1 MTDKGETVIAL
12 LGQPNSGKSTLFNAL
27 TGLKQHVGNWPGKT
41 VEKKEGNFEYN
52 GKKYLVA
59 DLPGTYSLSANSDEE
74 IITRDYIASGKADVV
89 CILADSSQLER
100 SLYMLA
106 DYTGIRVPAFL
117 LLNMS
122 DLAAEQGKQI
132 DYLSLSKKLGI
143 PVVLFSAQNR
153 KNYESFYS
161 ALETTISKKTILNS
175 TALEAKYET
184 IDAYKTIKALVP
196 ENVIPAY
203 SSVWLTAKAVEGDL
217 PVTAKIKAALV
228 GEKREKFNEAIAQ
241 NLVNSDNSNK
251 GVLLTGQA
259 KFDWIDELLD
269 GAVASKVQTR
279 KLGKFDRMIT
289 HRIWGKPV
297 VVLTVLFGL
306 IASFIPAL
314 PFMGIGSAV
323 GALAGPVSSALTG
336 AGCPAFIIAIICDV
350 IINSLSFI
358 FKMLGFVFGVTLV
371 FGLLEEVGVMARISY
386 VFDNTMS
393 KLGLQGKSVM
403 PFLVSFGCTMGGAA
417 GARVIDNWGQKVLT
431 IALAWAIPCGAAWA
445 VVPMLSTVWF
455 GAGAPLV
462 IVAILAVMV
471 LHMWITSKVFG
482 RSLVKK
488 EDRCGMIMELPPYH
502 KPRWGSLF
510 RYVLGRT
517 KDTFFRVLKVILLV
531 SFVFWLL
538 TYTSSGK
545 MDNSIMYK
553 IGQAIEPV
561 TKIFG
566 LGWKTFMA
574 FIVSSLG
581 KEGAIGVLSTIFT
594 DHSMITVGSVVG
606 GGAVANINELLVANV
621 AKPEALAFIF
631 AITFNMPCIVAL
643 AATYQE
649 THSAKWTTLI
659 ALYYTIGA
667 LLIACVAYHIGL
679 LIW

>member
-1 MTDKGETVIAL
+1 MTENCETVIAL

-27 TGLKQHVGNWPGKT
+27 TGMKQHVGNWPGKT
-41 VEKKEGNFEYN
+41 VEKKEGTFEHK

-74 IITRDYIASGKADVV
+74 IITRDYIASGKADDV

-106 DYTGIRVPAFL
+106 DYSGITVPCFL
-117 LLNMS
+117 LLNLY
-122 DLAAEQGKQI
+122 DVAEEQGKQI
-132 DYLSLSKKLGI
+132 DYAALEKKLGI
-143 PVVLFSAQNR
+143 PVVLFSAPD
-153 KNYESFYS
+153 KKKYDGFYS
-161 ALETTISKKTILNS
+161 ALERAIEKKTILDS
-175 TALEAKYET
+175 SALDAKYST
-184 IDAYKTIKALVP
+184 IDTYSEIKALIP
-196 ENVIPAY
+196 ANVIPGY
-203 SSVWLTAKAVEGDL
+203 SEIWLAAKTVEGDL
-217 PVTAKIKAALV
+217 PVTAKIKNALI
-228 GEKREKFNEAIAQ
+228 GEKRTAFEAAISKTK
-241 NLVNSDNSNK
+241 N
-251 GVLLTGQA
+251 GVLLTGEK
-259 KFDWIDELLD
+259 KFAWIDSLLD
-269 GAVASKVQTR
+269 GAVKSEKKTR
-279 KLGKFDRMIT
+279 TLGKFDRMIT

-314 PFMGIGSAV
+314 PFMGIGGAV
-323 GALAGPVSSALTG
+323 GALAGPINSALNG
-336 AGCPAFIIAIICDV
+336 VGCPAFIVAIICDV

-358 FKMLGFVFGVTLV
+358 LKMLGFVFGVTLV

-594 DHSMITVGSVVG
+594 DHSMITVGSTVA

-621 AKPEALAFIF
+621 SKPEALAFIF

>member
-1 MTDKGETVIAL
+1 MTYKNETVIAL

-41 VEKKEGNFEYN
+41 VEKKEGNFEHN

-89 CILADSSQLER
+89 CILADSSQLQR

-106 DYTGIRVPAFL
+106 DYAGIKVPTFL
-117 LLNMS
+117 ILNMC
-122 DLAAEQGKQI
+122 DVAVDQGKQI
-132 DYLSLSKKLGI
+132 DFNAISKKLGI
-143 PVVLFSAQNR
+143 PVVLFSAQDK
-153 KNYESFYS
+153 KNYDGFYNALETAINKKTFLDSS
-161 ALETTISKKTILNS
+161 ALE
-175 TALEAKYET
+175 EKYEN
-184 IDAYKTIKALVP
+184 IDAYKNIKPVIP
-196 ENVIPAY
+196 ENVILGY
-203 SSVWLTAKAVEGDL
+203 SSAWLTAKAEEGDA
-217 PVTAKIKAALV
+217 PVVAKIKAKLTDDKKAV
-228 GEKREKFNEAIAQ
+228 FEKSVASSEKGI
-241 NLVNSDNSNK
+241 
-251 GVLLTGQA
+251 LLTGEA
-259 KFDWIDELLD
+259 KFAWIDELLE
-269 GAVASKVQTR
+269 GSVVAKTQTR
-279 KLGKFDRMIT
+279 KLGKFDRLIT

-297 VVLTVLFGL
+297 VIFTVLFGL

-314 PFMGIGSAV
+314 PFMVVGSV
-323 GALAGPVSSALTG
+323 IGALANPVSAALG
-336 AGCPAFIIAIICDV
+336 AVNCPGFTIALICDV
-350 IINSLSFI
+350 LINSFSFI

-431 IALAWAIPCGAAWA
+431 IALAWAVPCGAAWA

-455 GAGAPLV
+455 GGSAPLI
-462 IVAILAVMV
+462 IVAILAMMI
-471 LHMWITSKVFG
+471 LHMWITSKIFG
-482 RSLVKK
+482 CKLVKK
-488 EDRCGMIMELPPYH
+488 EDRCGMIMELPA
-502 KPRWGSLF
+502 S
-510 RYVLGRT
+510 
-517 KDTFFRVLKVILLV
+517 
-531 SFVFWLL
+531 VFWLL
-538 TYTSSGK
+538 TFTNTGS
-545 MDNSIMYK
+545 MDNSILYK
-553 IGQAIEPV
+553 VGQFIEPV

-581 KEGAIGVLSTIFT
+581 KEGAIGVLSSIFT
-594 DHSMITVGSVVG
+594 DHNMLSVGSIVG
-606 GGAVANINELLVANV
+606 GARAANINELLIANV

-649 THSAKWTTLI
+649 THSAKWTAII
-659 ALYYTIGA
+659 ALYYTIVA
-667 LLIACVAYHIGL
+667 LLISCVAYHIGL